1 MKDIFKICVLNYTST
16 SYPKEKLEWIIVDD
30 SDPEDKVEPLL
41 PKRENWSKF
50 NIKYIYSEEKLPY
63 GEKLNTGVEN
73 VVMNVYRL

>member
-1 MKDIFKICVLNYTST
+1 MIQKIR
-16 SYPKEKLEWIIVDD
+16 
-30 SDPEDKVEPLL
+30 VEPLL

-73 VVMNVYRL
+73 DNECIQIMNQDDFFYENGFKKNMFNLLKTESR